1 MNIAITIKVIA
12 LVALCAIPISLI
24 LLSINRKKKQTK
36 KELFAFANESKC
48 TISQSDSWGTT
59 CIGID
64 ETNKILFFAKKPD
77 VQPIK
82 ISLCEVTQ
90 CKLIPEHYKNG
101 DSKTGQP
108 SAQHIFLELTL
119 SIGLQ
124 QKIMFE
130 FYNLVQDFNEFDGRY
145 HLASKWQKIIT
156 TYINSKQ

>member
-12 LVALCAIPISLI
+12 LVALCAIPISFI

-36 KELFAFANESKC
+36 KELVAFANDSKC

-64 ETNKILFFAKKPD
+64 ETNKMLFFAKKPD

-82 ISLCEVTQ
+82 ISLSEVTQ
-90 CKLIPEHYKNG
+90 CRVIPEHYKNG
-101 DSKTGQP
+101 DSKTGHP

-119 SIGLQ
+119 STAQ
-124 QKIMFE
+124 SPKTMFE
-130 FYNLVQDFNEFDGRY
+130 FYNLVQDFNEFDERY
-145 HLASKWQKIIT
+145 HLASKWQKKIM
-156 TYINSKQ
+156 TYINSKH